1 MDWIDNQ
8 IVLEFYKRKE
18 KLIIPEIEEGDL
30 LFKSYRDLSNLDEAN
45 IERADGV
52 VYRISTKEFEILTPA
67 GAGYEY
73 EDDEDDEDEY
83 LPYLS
88 FRVNKK
94 NVEPFIEILRR
105 NMQADDCICISFY
118 TNNGVDI
125 EKFIK
130 TNFKTVE
137 CNMPQQLDNFHLF
150 LIFPQDE
157 LGAVVKEI
165 II

>member
-105 NMQADDCICISFY
+105 NMQADDCICI
-118 TNNGVDI
+118 
-125 EKFIK
+125 
-130 TNFKTVE
+130 NFKTVE